1 MIRVLCESRD
11 TELPNATAE
20 VEVLWLDRVDIER
33 TTGWSWK
40 PEGLCRDDT
49 CMPLPRRA
57 DKPMVNGDK
66 LNVAAFWRYAGWP
79 VVHDETSQLWVLGEG
94 DARRNDALSSQE
106 APDFELPDLDAHPHR
121 LSDYR
126 GRRVFLATWAS
137 W

>member
-20 VEVLWLDRVDIER
+20 VGVLWLDRADIER
-33 TTGWSWK
+33 TTGWAWK

-66 LNVAAFWRYAGWP
+66 LDVAAFWRYAGWP
-79 VVHDETSQLWVLGEG
+79 VVHDETSQLRSE
-94 DARRNDALSSQE
+94 E
-106 APDFELPDLDAHPHR
+106 
-121 LSDYR
+121 
-126 GRRVFLATWAS
+126 RRVGKEWTGPLLCARIRTYRC
-137 W
+137 